1 MLACAGS
8 DVGAEGEHVR
18 VPNPGLTP
26 ELLKTGAP
34 DTNRTCDLPLR
45 RGLLYP
51 LSYRGARANFTRM
64 RWFLFSG
71 LFLAAAAVSAQAW
84 AWEDGVTPFVVS
96 PDAVVERMLYLAQPK
111 AGERL
116 VDLGSGDGRIVIEA
130 AKRFGARGLGVDIDP
145 RLVELARGN
154 AKLAGVE
161 SLASFE
167 VRDLFETDLRGVSV
181 VTMYLLPEVNL
192 QLLPR
197 FIDQLK
203 PGARI
208 VSHDY
213 DLGPWPFD
221 EMIEL
226 ALAEKMVGPLGR
238 SRVFLWVVPA
248 DARGRWIAELPELG
262 GRWQLDIA
270 QKFQVLDV
278 DARAGVSVMLVRGAR
293 LRGEEI
299 RLAVTGIVGGKGY
312 NLLFR
317 GRVAEG
323 RIEGDLRISDGDSA
337 RTIPWRASR
346 Q

>member
-1 MLACAGS
+1 MLLRNF
-8 DVGAEGEHVR
+8 VGTLFVAV
-18 VPNPGLTP
+18 
-26 ELLKTGAP
+26 A
-34 DTNRTCDLPLR
+34 
-45 RGLLYP
+45 
-51 LSYRGARANFTRM
+51 LS
-64 RWFLFSG
+64 
-71 LFLAAAAVSAQAW
+71 VQAQSW
-84 AWEDGVTPFVVS
+84 AWDDGTTPFVVS

-145 RLVELARGN
+145 RLVKLATDN
-154 AKLAGVE
+154 AKRAGVE
-161 SLASFE
+161 SLTRFE
-167 VRDLFETDLRGVSV
+167 IQDLFETDLRGVSV

-192 QLLPR
+192 KLVPR
-197 FIDQLK
+197 LVEQLK

-248 DARGRWIAELPELG
+248 DARGRWLSDLPEFG
-262 GRWQLDIA
+262 GRWQFGIT
-270 QKFQVLDV
+270 QKYQILDV
-278 DARAGVSVMLVRGAR
+278 DARAGAASMVVRGAR

-299 RLAVTGIVGGKGY
+299 RLAITGLVGGKGY
-312 NLLFR
+312 NTLFS
-317 GRVAEG
+317 GRVVEG
-323 RIEGDLRISDGDSA
+323 RIEGTIRISDGDSY
-337 RTIPWRASR
+337 RTIPWKATR
-346 Q
+346 QP

>member
-1 MLACAGS
+1 MFKNFIGTLFAALA
-8 DVGAEGEHVR
+8 
-18 VPNPGLTP
+18 L
-26 ELLKTGAP
+26 
-34 DTNRTCDLPLR
+34 
-45 RGLLYP
+45 
-51 LSYRGARANFTRM
+51 
-64 RWFLFSG
+64 
-71 LFLAAAAVSAQAW
+71 SAQAQSW
-84 AWEDGVTPFVVS
+84 AWDDGPTPFVVS

-130 AKRFGARGLGVDIDP
+130 AKRYGARGLGVDIDP
-145 RLVELARGN
+145 KLVNLAREN
-154 AKLAGVE
+154 AKRAGVD

-167 VRDLFETDLRGVSV
+167 VKDLFETDLRGVSV

-213 DLGPWPFD
+213 ELGPWTFD
-221 EMIEL
+221 EMVEL
-226 ALAEKMVGPLGR
+226 KLAEKMVGPMGR

-248 DARGRWIAELPELG
+248 DARGRWVADLPELG
-262 GRWQLDIA
+262 GRWQFDIA
-270 QKFQVLDV
+270 QNFQILDV
-278 DARAGVSVMLVRGAR
+278 DARAGGSTMVVRGAR

-299 RLAVTGIVGGKGY
+299 RLVVTGTVSGKGY
-312 NLLFR
+312 NVLFR
-317 GRVAEG
+317 GKVADGRMQGDVRV
-323 RIEGDLRISDGDSA
+323 SDGDSA
-337 RTIPWRASR
+337 RSLPWSASR

>member
-1 MLACAGS
+1 M
-8 DVGAEGEHVR
+8 
-18 VPNPGLTP
+18 P
-26 ELLKTGAP
+26 GAP

-51 LSYRGARANFTRM
+51 LSYRGVRLDFTRT
-64 RWFLFSG
+64 G
-71 LFLAAAAVSAQAW
+71 LFFFFMCFFVAQSW
-84 AWEDGVTPFVVS
+84 AWNDGTAPFVVS

-130 AKRFGARGLGVDIDP
+130 AKRFGSKGLGVDIDP
-145 RLVELARGN
+145 KLVKLATEN
-154 AKLAGVE
+154 AKRAGVE
-161 SLASFE
+161 SLAAFE

-226 ALAEKMVGPLGR
+226 GLAEKMVGPLGR
-238 SRVFLWVVPA
+238 SRIFLWVVPG
-248 DARGRWIAELPELG
+248 DARGRWVADLPELG
-262 GRWQLDIA
+262 GRWQFDVT
-270 QKFQVLDV
+270 QKFQILDV
-278 DARAGVSVMLVRGAR
+278 DARTGGAQMVVRGAR
-293 LRGEEI
+293 LRGEDI
-299 RLAVTGIVGGKGY
+299 RLAITGMVGGKGY
-312 NLLFR
+312 NTLFA
-317 GRVAEG
+317 GKLVDG
-323 RIEGDLRISDGDSA
+323 RIEGTVRISDGESYK
-337 RTIPWRASR
+337 TIPWKATR
-346 Q
+346 

>member
-1 MLACAGS
+1 MRLFFFSLLFCA
-8 DVGAEGEHVR
+8 
-18 VPNPGLTP
+18 
-26 ELLKTGAP
+26 AP
-34 DTNRTCDLPLR
+34 
-45 RGLLYP
+45 
-51 LSYRGARANFTRM
+51 S
-64 RWFLFSG
+64 
-71 LFLAAAAVSAQAW
+71 W
-84 AWEDGVTPFVVS
+84 AWDDGTTPFVVS

-130 AKRFGARGLGVDIDP
+130 AKRFGAKGLGVDIDP
-145 RLVELARGN
+145 RLVKLATDN
-154 AKLAGVE
+154 AKRAGVE

-167 VRDLFETDLRGVSV
+167 VKDLFETDLHGVSV

-197 FIDQLK
+197 LIDQLK

-226 ALAEKMVGPLGR
+226 GLAEKMVGPLGR

-248 DARGRWIAELPELG
+248 DARGRWAADLPELG
-262 GRWQLDIA
+262 GRWQFDIG
-270 QKFQVLDV
+270 QKFQILDV
-278 DARAGVSVMLVRGAR
+278 DARAGDSKMVVRGAR

-299 RLAVTGIVGGKGY
+299 RMAVTGQVGGKGY
-312 NLLFR
+312 NVLFA
-317 GRVAEG
+317 GRIADR
-323 RIEGDLRISDGDSA
+323 RIEGTVRVSDGESY
-337 RTIPWRASR
+337 RTIPWKASR
-346 Q
+346 

>member
-1 MLACAGS
+1 MRLFFFSILLSVAATGS
-8 DVGAEGEHVR
+8 VQ
-18 VPNPGLTP
+18 
-26 ELLKTGAP
+26 
-34 DTNRTCDLPLR
+34 
-45 RGLLYP
+45 
-51 LSYRGARANFTRM
+51 S
-64 RWFLFSG
+64 
-71 LFLAAAAVSAQAW
+71 W
-84 AWEDGVTPFVVS
+84 AWDDGTVPFVVS

-130 AKRFGARGLGVDIDP
+130 AKRFGARGLGVEIDP
-145 RLVELARGN
+145 RLVDLAREN
-154 AKLAGVE
+154 ARRAGVE
-161 SLASFE
+161 SLATFE

-192 QLLPR
+192 KLLPR

-226 ALAEKMVGPLGR
+226 PLAEKMAGALGR
-238 SRVFLWVVPA
+238 SRVFLWLVPA

-262 GRWQLDIA
+262 GRWQFDIA
-270 QKFQVLDV
+270 QKFQILEV
-278 DARAGVSVMLVRGAR
+278 DARVVGSAGGSAMVVRGAR

-299 RLAVTGIVGGKGY
+299 RLVVSGAVGGKGY
-312 NLLFR
+312 NVLFR
-317 GRVAEG
+317 GKVAGG
-323 RIEGDLRISDGDSA
+323 RIEGDLRLSDGDSA
-337 RTIPWRASR
+337 RILPWKASR

>member
-1 MLACAGS
+1 M
-8 DVGAEGEHVR
+8 
-18 VPNPGLTP
+18 GL
-26 ELLKTGAP
+26 
-34 DTNRTCDLPLR
+34 
-45 RGLLYP
+45 
-51 LSYRGARANFTRM
+51 
-64 RWFLFSG
+64 FLFSA
-71 LFLAAAAVSAQAW
+71 LLCAAPSRAW
-84 AWEDGVTPFVVS
+84 DDGVTPFVVS

-130 AKRFGARGLGVDIDP
+130 AKRFGAQALGVDIDP
-145 RLVELARGN
+145 KLVNLAREN
-154 AKLAGVE
+154 AKRAGVE

-167 VRDLFETDLRGVSV
+167 VKDLFETDLRGVNV

-238 SRVFLWVVPA
+238 SRIFLWVVPA
-248 DARGRWIAELPELG
+248 DARGRWVADLPELG
-262 GRWQLDIA
+262 GRWQFDIG
-270 QKFQVLDV
+270 QKFQILDV
-278 DARAGVSVMLVRGAR
+278 DARAGGSTMVVRGAR

-299 RLAVTGIVGGKGY
+299 RLAITGTVGGKGY
-312 NLLFR
+312 NVLFR
-317 GRVAEG
+317 GKVADG
-323 RIEGDLRISDGDSA
+323 RIQGDVRVSDGDSA
-337 RTIPWRASR
+337 RMLPWMANR